1 MDFDYTEDQTLLRD
15 MVGQFGKDS
24 VEPVLMEM
32 DESERIPET
41 LLRRMADLGLFGLA
55 VPESFGGSGVPLLT
69 QVVVAEALGRVSA
82 SLAAAAVYDGFLLPA
97 LLDACGD
104 EGQKRRWLPRIASG
118 ETLGTVKIGAVSLED
133 RPDDAG
139 DDGPPGTMI
148 RAAPVGEKWRL
159 TGGADWVVNGR
170 EATIGAVFASTGDG
184 VEAFLVNPAA
194 AGVESAPITGKLGL
208 RPAGF
213 ARWSFAECVV
223 DGGDKLETG
232 GPDSGG
238 GNGVRRGLRLLS
250 NLFLA
255 AASVGLIQAG
265 LEVAGEYAKERKQF
279 GRPIG
284 GFQLVQEMIAGMV
297 FDVEAVRLLVYHA
310 AADAQGRGGG
320 LRLAASAAPIA
331 RARSFAAEAALKAG
345 TQAVQV
351 HGGYGFSSE
360 FPAER
365 IFRDAR
371 ALALMAGGS
380 GELLRLSAEPI
391 LKEALPQ
398 WGG

>member
-104 EGQKRRWLPRIASG
+104 EGQKRRWLPGIASG

-139 DDGPPGTMI
+139 DDGPPGAMI
-148 RAAPVGEKWRL
+148 RAAPEGEKWRL

-208 RPAGF
+208 RPVGF

-297 FDVEAVRLLVYHA
+297 FDVEAARLLVYRA
-310 AADAQGRGGG
+310 AADAQGRGP
-320 LRLAASAAPIA
+320 RLEGSAAPIA

>member
-15 MVGQFGKDS
+15 MVGRFGKDS
-24 VEPVLMEM
+24 VDPVLMEM

-104 EGQKRRWLPRIASG
+104 EGQKRRWLPGIASG

-133 RPDDAG
+133 RPDGAG
-139 DDGPPGTMI
+139 DDGPPGSMI
-148 RAAPVGEKWRL
+148 RATPEGEKWRL

-170 EATIGAVFASTGDG
+170 DAAVGAVFASTGDG

-194 AGVESAPITGKLGL
+194 AGVESEPITGKLGL
-208 RPAGF
+208 RPLGF
-213 ARWSFAECVV
+213 ARWSFAECAV
-223 DGGDKLETG
+223 DGADKLDPG
-232 GPDSGG
+232 GPDSGH
-238 GNGVRRGLRLLS
+238 GVRRGLRLLS
-250 NLFLA
+250 DLFLA

-297 FDVEAVRLLVYHA
+297 FDVEAARLLVYRA
-310 AADAQGRGGG
+310 AADAQGRGRG
-320 LRLAASAAPIA
+320 LRLEGSTAPIA

-351 HGGYGFSSE
+351 HGGYGFSNE
-360 FPAER
+360 YPAER

-398 WGG
+398 WDG

>member
-15 MVGQFGKDS
+15 MVGRFGKDS

-32 DESERIPET
+32 DESERISET
-41 LLRRMADLGLFGLA
+41 LLGRMADLGLFGLA

-82 SLAAAAVYDGFLLPA
+82 SLAAAAVYHSFLLPA

-104 EGQKRRWLPRIASG
+104 EAQKRRRLPGIASG
-118 ETLGTVKIGAVSLED
+118 ETLGTVKVGAVSLED
-133 RPDDAG
+133 RPAG
-139 DDGPPGTMI
+139 AGEDGPPDSMI
-148 RAAPVGEKWRL
+148 CAAPEGEKWRL

-170 EATIGAVFASTGDG
+170 DAAVGAVFASTGDG
-184 VEAFLVNPAA
+184 VEAFLVNSAA

-208 RPAGF
+208 RPLGF
-213 ARWSFAECVV
+213 ARWSFAECAV
-223 DGGDKLETG
+223 DGADKLDLG
-232 GPDSGG
+232 GPNSGD
-238 GNGVRRGLRLLS
+238 GVRRGLRLLS
-250 NLFLA
+250 DLFLA

-279 GRPIG
+279 DRPIG

-297 FDVEAVRLLVYHA
+297 FDVEAARLLVYRA
-310 AADAQGRGGG
+310 AADAQGRG
-320 LRLAASAAPIA
+320 LRLEGSAAPIA

-351 HGGYGFSSE
+351 HGGYGFSNE
-360 FPAER
+360 YPAER

-398 WGG
+398 SDG

>member
-208 RPAGF
+208 RPVGF

-297 FDVEAVRLLVYHA
+297 FDVEAARLLVYHA

-351 HGGYGFSSE
+351 HGGYGRGGGE
-360 FPAER
+360 
-365 IFRDAR
+365 DAT
-371 ALALMAGGS
+371 APVSLMS
-380 GELLRLSAEPI
+380 
-391 LKEALPQ
+391 
-398 WGG
+398 

>member
-208 RPAGF
+208 RPVGF

-297 FDVEAVRLLVYHA
+297 FDVEAARLLVYHA